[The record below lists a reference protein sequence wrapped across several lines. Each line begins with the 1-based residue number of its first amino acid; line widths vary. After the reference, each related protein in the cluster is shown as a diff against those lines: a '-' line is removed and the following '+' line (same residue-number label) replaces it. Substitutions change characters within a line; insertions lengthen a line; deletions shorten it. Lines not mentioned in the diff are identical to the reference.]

1 MEKTFL
7 IVGLGNPGKEYA
19 NTRHN
24 IGFVIIERL
33 AKHFSFDW
41 EVNKKFTTHLAK
53 GNQNEKKIILTKPQ
67 NYMNL
72 SGKTVA
78 PMAGYYKIN
87 ATRIMVI
94 VDDLDLPLGS
104 LRMRPD
110 GGNGGHRG
118 LESISE
124 CLGTRS
130 FPRLRIG
137 IGRPNRKEE
146 VSGFVLG
153 HFNQDETGQLEKV
166 IETAKNQ
173 LNCWIN
179 KGLQMAMNNYNGELS
194 PKK

>member
-1 MEKTFL
+1 MEETFL

-24 IGFVIIERL
+24 IGFMTIDRL
-33 AKHFSFDW
+33 AKYFGFEW
-41 EVNKKFTTHLAK
+41 LVNNKFTTHLAK
-53 GNQNEKKIILTKPQ
+53 GDKNGKNILLTKPQ
-67 NYMNL
+67 KYMNL

-78 PMAGYYKIN
+78 PLAGYYKIH
-87 ATRIMVI
+87 AKRVMVI

-124 CLGTRS
+124 CLGTNS

-137 IGRPNRKEE
+137 IGRPEQKQE

-153 HFNQDETGQLEKV
+153 KFSQNEVDRVEKV
-166 IETAKNQ
+166 TETASNQ
-173 LNCWIN
+173 ISCWIN
-179 KGLQMAMNNYNGELS
+179 QGLQVAMNNYNGDLF